1 MLYKTKRIVELEQL
15 QAANRS
21 AAFYRTTPLLN
32 VQGARSVRRGM
43 AGLGGFPA
51 RRKGSRVQSGPN
63 GGAIRVS
70 ISQQNPVRVF
80 VSHAFEPSDDYH
92 RVFEYL
98 ESSHNFYYRNCS
110 DPEQRGTGEREK
122 LKDELRRQIALAEV
136 VIVPSGQYATQRE
149 WIDFQLNCAKGLDKP
164 VIVLEAFGV
173 KQKMPV
179 QLEALADEIVGWNER
194 DIADSI
200 RRQARHEDT
209 TRWDTIDFK
218 LD

>member
-1 MLYKTKRIVELEQL
+1 MQIDDV
-15 QAANRS
+15 NRS
-21 AAFYRTTPLLN
+21 AAFYRSGN
-32 VQGARSVRRGM
+32 RAERAGRVNCSACNGARLGVSRRS
-43 AGLGGFPA
+43 AGVLAYNRPA
-51 RRKGSRVQSGPN
+51 AGAPAAFAANGESGPV
-63 GGAIRVS
+63 GS

-80 VSHAFEPSDDYH
+80 VSHAFEASDDYH

-98 ESSHNFYYRNCS
+98 ESAHNFYYRNCS
-110 DPEQRGTGEREK
+110 DPQLHAALDRDAM
-122 LKDELRRQIALAEV
+122 KDELRRQISLAEV
-136 VIVPSGQYATQRE
+136 VVVPAALYGSCRE

-164 VIVLEAFGV
+164 VIVLEWFGV

-179 QLEALADEIVGWNER
+179 QLEALGDEIVEWDER
-194 DIADSI
+194 QITDAI